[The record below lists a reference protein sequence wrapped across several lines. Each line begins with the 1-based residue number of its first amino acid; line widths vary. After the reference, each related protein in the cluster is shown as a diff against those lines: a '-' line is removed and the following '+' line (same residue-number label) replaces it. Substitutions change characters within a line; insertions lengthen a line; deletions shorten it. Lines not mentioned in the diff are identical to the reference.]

1 MPDTAV
7 IRAPDFMDKP
17 PQPRRHFIVTV
28 DSVPPHPWERF
39 RGCDWVE
46 VSEPDLAKMLK
57 ANAKRE
63 KRHV

>member
-1 MPDTAV
+1 MPESRV

-17 PQPRRHFIVTV
+17 PQPRRHFIVSL

-46 VSEPDLAKMLK
+46 VSEVDLAKMLK
-57 ANAKRE
+57 AKTKGKAR
-63 KRHV
+63 V

>member
-1 MPDTAV
+1 MPESAV

-39 RGCDWVE
+39 RGCDYVE
-46 VSEPDLAKMLK
+46 VDEMVLK
-57 ANAKRE
+57 KALKPAPK
-63 KRHV
+63 KGKAHV